1 MPTYSV
7 SSLPQQLDR
16 RRYCVS
22 VKWGAVIT
30 TDDRETALTVAADL
44 RNNYAGTVYVR
55 DTDTGQ
61 VIA

>member
-1 MPTYSV
+1 
-7 SSLPQQLDR
+7 
-16 RRYCVS
+16 
-22 VKWGAVIT
+22 VIT